1 MKKNGLKTCVIIPA
15 YNEEA
20 NIKGVIEGIPRNIN
34 GIDCVEILVIDDGS
48 NDNTVQVAKDAG
60 ADEIISHSTNK
71 GLGAAFRTG
80 LDASL
85 EKNVDIIVSID
96 ADGQFNSKDIPK
108 LIEPILNDEADFVT
122 ASRFMDKSFE
132 PDMQFIRKF
141 GNKIVTKIINI
152 LTNQEF
158 TDTQCGFRAYSKKA
172 ALKLNIFGDYTYT
185 QEVFLNLVE
194 EELRIK
200 EIPLEVIYKDE
211 RKSRLIKNPLSYA
224 INVILIIIKTIRDYK
239 PLKFFGIPGLFI
251 FSIGLLSGLFI
262 FIRYILTGHTSPY
275 RSLIEFSAVMLIIGF
290 LIIVLALIADISDR
304 QRKLLEKI
312 LYNSKL
318 DRYDRKNEEK

>member
-34 GIDCVEILVIDDGS
+34 RIDCVKILVIDDGS

-60 ADEIISHSTNK
+60 ADEIISHPTNK

-96 ADGQFNSKDIPK
+96 ADGQFNPKDIPK

-122 ASRFMDKSFE
+122 ASRFIDKNFE

-141 GNKIVTKIINI
+141 GNKILIKIINI
-152 LTNQEF
+152 LTNREF

-200 EIPLEVIYKDE
+200 EIPLKVIYNDE
-211 RKSRLIKNPLSYA
+211 RKSRLIKNPLAYA
-224 INVILIIIKTIRDYK
+224 INVITIIIKTIRDYK

-275 RSLIEFSAVMLIIGF
+275 RSLIEFSVVMLIIGF

>member
-20 NIKGVIEGIPRNIN
+20 DIRGVIERIPRNIN

-60 ADEIISHSTNK
+60 ADEIISHPTNK

-80 LDASL
+80 LNLSL
-85 EKNVDIIVSID
+85 EKNADIIVSID
-96 ADGQFNSKDIPK
+96 ADGQFNPKDIPK
-108 LIEPILNDEADFVT
+108 LIEPILNDETDFVT
-122 ASRFMDKSFE
+122 ASRFMDKNFE
-132 PDMQFIRKF
+132 SDMQFIRKF

-224 INVILIIIKTIRDYK
+224 INVITIIIKTIRDYK

-251 FSIGLLSGLFI
+251 FSIGLLSGLFM

-275 RSLIEFSAVMLIIGF
+275 RSLIEFSAAMLIIGF

-318 DRYDRKNEEK
+318 NRYDRKNEEK

>member
-1 MKKNGLKTCVIIPA
+1 MT
-15 YNEEA
+15 
-20 NIKGVIEGIPRNIN
+20 NIN
-34 GIDCVEILVIDDGS
+34 
-48 NDNTVQVAKDAG
+48 
-60 ADEIISHSTNK
+60 
-71 GLGAAFRTG
+71 
-80 LDASL
+80 
-85 EKNVDIIVSID
+85 
-96 ADGQFNSKDIPK
+96 
-108 LIEPILNDEADFVT
+108 
-122 ASRFMDKSFE
+122 
-132 PDMQFIRKF
+132 
-141 GNKIVTKIINI
+141 NI

-194 EELRIK
+194 ERLRIK

-224 INVILIIIKTIRDYK
+224 INVIMIIMKTIRDYK

-251 FSIGLLSGLFI
+251 FSIGLLSGLVV
-262 FIRYILTGHTSPY
+262 FIRYILTGRTSPY
-275 RSLIEFSAVMLIIGF
+275 RSLIAFSEVMLILGF
-290 LIIVLALIADISDR
+290 LIIVLALIADMNDR

-318 DRYDRKNEEK
+318 NRNDKKNEEK

>member
-34 GIDCVEILVIDDGS
+34 RIDCVEILVIDDGS
-48 NDNTVQVAKDAG
+48 NDNTVQVAKDVG
-60 ADEIISHSTNK
+60 ADEIISHPTNK

-80 LDASL
+80 LNASL
-85 EKNVDIIVSID
+85 EKNADIIVSID
-96 ADGQFNSKDIPK
+96 SDGQFNPKDIPK

-122 ASRFMDKSFE
+122 ASRFMDKNFE

-141 GNKIVTKIINI
+141 GNKILIKIINI
-152 LTNQEF
+152 LTNREF

-200 EIPLEVIYKDE
+200 EIPIEVIYKDE

-224 INVILIIIKTIRDYK
+224 INVITIIMKTMRDYK

-251 FSIGLLSGLFI
+251 FSIGLLSGLLV